1 MASTTPLLYEGIYL
15 LQEERFIETNRNIYK
30 IGRSNNIYK
39 RVSSYE
45 NGTIVYLM
53 VACNDS
59 ESIESELIKI
69 FNEDFEGIKY
79 YGYEYFMGDLAAMK
93 DTIIEYIKS
102 TTNNTIKLIDMDI
115 KIETVDKETDMSIP
129 KYQQELY
136 SKAKLSLLNINN
148 DYGENEDIIDDV
160 VNTDENEFEDCISET
175 ETDSNSNKIINN
187 NVVNNYNLYNNGNNG
202 NGNIIFNNNDRVCP
216 CGMSFPYPSHLK
228 RHQNGKLGCIPYMQ
242 YVQSQN
248 TIKNKEIQNNNNIS
262 KNVKTFICN
271 FCNKYFATKFTM
283 ERHKNTCKKNE
294 KKQSQTLAIS
304 NIIENVLK
312 ITKYEGLMLDIDK
325 NGNTKVYFGKR

>member
-15 LQEERFIETNRNIYK
+15 LHEERFIETNRNIYK

-79 YGYEYFMGDLAAMK
+79 YGNEYFMGELEAMK

-102 TTNNTIKLIDMDI
+102 TTNDTIKLIDMDI

-148 DYGENEDIIDDV
+148 DYGENEDTEFKDCVEDINQPIID
-160 VNTDENEFEDCISET
+160 
-175 ETDSNSNKIINN
+175 NSQKVKNYTINN
-187 NVVNNYNLYNNGNNG
+187 NASGNITINNYES
-202 NGNIIFNNNDRVCP
+202 DRICP
-216 CGMSFPYPSHLK
+216 CGMSFPYPSQLK
-228 RHQNGKLGCIPYMQ
+228 RHQNSKLGCIPYMQ
-242 YVQSQN
+242 YVQSHN
-248 TIKNKEIQNNNNIS
+248 TPITSEPYSDIAEPIKNSKEFLC
-262 KNVKTFICN
+262 K
-271 FCNKYFATKFTM
+271 FCNKKFSTKFNQ
-283 ERHKNTCKKNE
+283 ERHYNTCKANQQKS
-294 KKQSQTLAIS
+294 SQNLDIS
-304 NIIENVLK
+304 NIIEKFMNSKTNNKDLIFK
-312 ITKYEGLMLDIDK
+312 IDK
-325 NGNTKVYFGKR
+325 NGNTQISICKNNDLINNTNNL